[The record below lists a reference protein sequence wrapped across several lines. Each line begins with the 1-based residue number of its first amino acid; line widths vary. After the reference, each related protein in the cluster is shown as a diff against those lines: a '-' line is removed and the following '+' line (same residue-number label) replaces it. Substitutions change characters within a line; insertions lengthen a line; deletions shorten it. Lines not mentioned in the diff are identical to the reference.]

1 VISGVKPDPALELF
15 TGLVGI
21 AFVIVSIV
29 GVYKFFAL
37 CGNVG
42 AIRQMM
48 RDREIREESERIQRV
63 SSRTPPQVD

>member
-1 VISGVKPDPALELF
+1 MISDVKPDPALELF
-15 TGLVGI
+15 TGLFAIG
-21 AFVIVSIV
+21 FLIVSIV

-48 RDREIREESERIQRV
+48 RDREIREESERIARV
-63 SSRTPPQVD
+63 RSEQ

>member
-1 VISGVKPDPALELF
+1 VKPDPALELF

-29 GVYKFFAL
+29 GVYKFFTL

-42 AIRQMM
+42 TIRQMM
-48 RDREIREESERIQRV
+48 RDREIREESERI
-63 SSRTPPQVD
+63 SRASAHRDISGA